1 MINKRA
7 FIVTNIKNSPI
18 RSILI
23 VLSVI
28 TFAVLL
34 LALIGVIGI
43 FISVIAGSLGILFM
57 VKNRIRKFLGKKQ
70 KPALKER
77 PDSNLIE
84 LEGDD
89 FKICE

>member
-18 RSILI
+18 KSILI
-23 VLSVI
+23 FLSVI
-28 TFAVLL
+28 IFVVLL

-43 FISVIAGSLGILFM
+43 FVSVIAGSLGILFM
-57 VKNRIRKFLGKKQ
+57 VRNRIRKFLGKKQ
-70 KPALKER
+70 EPALKER

-84 LEGDD
+84 LEKDD

>member
-1 MINKRA
+1 MISRRTVT
-7 FIVTNIKNSPI
+7 ITNIKNSPI
-18 RSILI
+18 QSILI
-23 VLSVI
+23 FLSVI
-28 TFAVLL
+28 TFVVLL

-57 VKNRIRKFLGKKQ
+57 VKNRIRKFLGRKH